1 MAMGSRTTG
10 IRLAALGAV
19 LALGLAACARQ
30 ADAPSRPAAPAQ
42 AQLQR
47 VTITAG
53 DDWETTGLDSL
64 KAGWVTITFDTL
76 EGAGDHGLE
85 VVRFKQ
91 DVSIEELL
99 STEDPDEFLAMAEPL
114 GGFVGITG
122 AESHTLTIRLDAG
135 SYGMVDFGESEEGP
149 NFLRGMTA
157 TFEVTE
163 GDGTAGIQ
171 PASDGEIVMREFA
184 IDLPEGFTGQ
194 GTYLVRN
201 AGALIHELN
210 IGRVPPGID
219 PIEELERH
227 AETGRGRVTEVPGL
241 AMIGPGREAYLELD
255 LSDGSYAFACFFSG
269 GPEGTHALKGM
280 YTSLTVG

>member
-1 MAMGSRTTG
+1 MAMSRTTG

-30 ADAPSRPAAPAQ
+30 AEAPSRPAAPAQ
-42 AQLQR
+42 GKPQQ
-47 VTITAG
+47 VSITAG
-53 DDWETTGLDSL
+53 DGWETTGLDALRS
-64 KAGWVTITFDTL
+64 GWVTINFNTL

-85 VVRFKQ
+85 VVRFNE

-99 STEDPDEFLAMAEPL
+99 ATDDPDEFLRMAEPL

-122 AESHTLTIRLDAG
+122 AESHTVTLRLEAG
-135 SYGMVDFGESEEGP
+135 SYGMVDFGGSQEGP

-157 TFEVTE
+157 TFEVAP
-163 GDGTAGIQ
+163 GDGVAGAA
-171 PASDGEIVMREFA
+171 PVSDGEIVMREFA
-184 IDLPEGFTGQ
+184 IDLPEGFAGQ

-201 AGALIHELN
+201 TGGLIHELN
-210 IGRVPPGID
+210 IGRVPAGID
-219 PIEELERH
+219 PIEELKRH

-241 AMIGPGREAYLELD
+241 AMIGPGREAYLELN
-255 LSDGSYAFACFFSG
+255 LSGGFYAFTCFFSG

-280 YTSLTVG
+280 YTPVTVG

>member
-1 MAMGSRTTG
+1 MGITTNG
-10 IRLAALGAV
+10 VRVAAAGVV
-19 LALGLAACARQ
+19 LVLGLAACARQ
-30 ADAPSRPAAPAQ
+30 AAPPARPAAPAQ
-42 AQLQR
+42 AKPQQ

-53 DDWETTGLDSL
+53 DSWETTGLDAL
-64 KAGWVTITFDTL
+64 KAGWVTITFNTL
-76 EGAGDHGLE
+76 ESPGDHGLE

-99 STEDPDEFLAMAEPL
+99 STEDPEEFLRMAEPL
-114 GGFVGITG
+114 GGFVGITE
-122 AESHTLTIRLDAG
+122 AESHTMTIRLDPG
-135 SYGMVDFGESEEGP
+135 SYGMVDFGGTEEGP

-157 TFEVTE
+157 TFDVAK
-163 GDGTAGIQ
+163 GDGIAGVQ

-210 IGRVPPGID
+210 IGRVPAGVD
-219 PIEELERH
+219 PLEELERH
-227 AETGRGRVTEVPGL
+227 AETGHGRLTEVPGL

-255 LSDGSYAFACFFSG
+255 LSSGSYAFACFFSG

>member
-1 MAMGSRTTG
+1 MTG
-10 IRLAALGAV
+10 VRVAAAGVV

-30 ADAPSRPAAPAQ
+30 AVRPEQSVAPAQ
-42 AQLQR
+42 AKPQQ

-53 DDWETTGLDSL
+53 DGWETTGLDGL
-64 KAGWVTITFDTL
+64 KAGWVTITFNTR
-76 EGAGDHGLE
+76 EGEGDHGLE
-85 VVRFKQ
+85 VVRFKE

-99 STEDPDEFLAMAEPL
+99 ATEDPDEFLEMAEPL
-114 GGFVGITG
+114 GGFVGITE

-135 SYGMVDFGESEEGP
+135 SYGMVDFGGTDEGP

-163 GDGTAGIQ
+163 GDGIAGIK

-201 AGALIHELN
+201 TGALIHELN

-219 PIEELERH
+219 PIEELKRH
-227 AETGRGRVTEVPGL
+227 AETGHGRVTEVPGL

-255 LSDGSYAFACFFSG
+255 LSAGSYAFACFFSG

-280 YTSLTVG
+280 YTSLSVG